1 MGKTVNSV
9 KQDIDFKRILKKYL
23 KNWYMFAGFLL
34 IALLWA
40 RYNNQFIEPEYSLRT
55 TVLIEDKSNSSVLQ
69 ERGQISSS
77 PLLLN
82 SKLIDNQIALLK
94 SYAQIRK
101 IIEKLDFSVS
111 YYEKGKYI
119 YNEIYKESPFLVQ
132 YNPDKWRILYKRIQV
147 KVISPIEVEL
157 FSEEFPA
164 FIAPVRCKIGE
175 TIAGDGYEFSI
186 RWKDEVNANDLVANQ
201 YAFIINDINGLTGQY
216 MNKTK
221 VQIERGTSVLV
232 VTSTGAN
239 KQKEADYLNQLTQE
253 FLLSNLEKKNQIL
266 TNTILFIEKQL
277 VQLGDE
283 LGEME
288 VMLEAFRKDNRFMI
302 LQEKVAALLKNIDSE
317 SKDIKNLQMDI
328 KYYQYLYDY
337 VSERE
342 DLDEILMPSSMGV
355 NLPMFNAAAGDLSNL
370 IRERD
375 ALLKNSSP
383 QNPYI
388 KILNGKIEEFKESM
402 RESMRSVLETT
413 KSKLQQTEDRLWN
426 LNEEFANLPS
436 LEREYLEMERKYKML
451 LNLYD
456 FLRKRKTEVEIQ
468 RASNSPDHEIV
479 DAAGISGVSNVSKS
493 PKLALINAA
502 IWAILLPAL
511 FLFFLVVLNNRVLGI
526 EDIVSNTSVPIAGQ
540 ISVNT
545 GKSFVPVL
553 KSPNSYLTELFRII
567 RIKLNFV
574 RELNEQVILVT
585 SSTIEEGKS
594 FVALNLASVYALTG
608 KRTLYVGFDFRRPFN
623 PEELNLDPM
632 IGITMHLMHHIPL
645 EKLIQKS
652 HTKNLDI
659 LLAGPIPPNPDEM
672 IESERTAE
680 MLHNLRKNYDY
691 IILDTPA
698 IGLFGDAVLL
708 NKHSDATL
716 FVVRH
721 NFTRKKEFV
730 QAIHEAMEHNM
741 KRLYIAYNDAK
752 IRIKD
757 RNIVIYGDEAPKRLA
772 IVRFAIKAR
781 RLFIDFLRKI

>member
-23 KNWYMFAGFLL
+23 KNWYLFAGFLL

-40 RYNNQFIEPEYSLRT
+40 RHNNQFIEPVYSLRT

-82 SKLIDNQIALLK
+82 SKLIDNQISLLK
-94 SYAQIRK
+94 SYAQIKK

-132 YNPDKWRILYKRIQV
+132 YNPDKWKILYKRIQV
-147 KVISPIEVEL
+147 KVISPVEIEL
-157 FSEEFPA
+157 FSQEFPA
-164 FIAPVRCKIGE
+164 FMSPVRYKMGDILS
-175 TIAGDGYEFSI
+175 GDGYEFSI
-186 RWKDEVNANDLVANQ
+186 HWKDGINVDDLVSNQ
-201 YAFIINDINGLTGQY
+201 YAFLINDLNGLTGQY

-288 VMLEAFRKDNRFMI
+288 VMLEAFRKDNRFMV

-375 ALLKNSSP
+375 ALLKNSNP

-402 RESMRSVLETT
+402 RESMRSVIETS
-413 KSKLQQTEDRLWN
+413 KSKLQQTEDRLWH

-468 RASNSPDHEIV
+468 RASNTPDHEIV
-479 DAAGISGVSNVSKS
+479 DIAGSSGVTNVSKS
-493 PKLALINAA
+493 PRLALVNAA

-526 EDIVSNTSVPIAGQ
+526 EDVVSNTSVPIAGQ
-540 ISVNT
+540 ISENT

-567 RIKLNFV
+567 RIKLNLT

-623 PEELNLDPM
+623 PEELNLDSS
-632 IGITMHLMHHIPL
+632 IGITMHLMHNIPL
-645 EKLIQKS
+645 QTLIQKS
-652 HTKNLDI
+652 FTKNLDI

-680 MLHNLRKNYDY
+680 MLQNLRKNYDY

-730 QAIHEAMEHNM
+730 QAIHEAVEHSM
-741 KRLYIAYNDAK
+741 KRLYIAYNDSK

-772 IVRFAIKAR
+772 IMRIAIKAR